1 MKPTK
6 IRNRKI
12 YRAMNQTVSRQICA
26 TLSKDLRKKYP
37 RRSARIMID
46 DTVKVMRGEYKGLTG
61 KVAKISTESN
71 SIAIEGNKKEK
82 LKGEKVDVYIHSTNM
97 VITSLN
103 TDDKWRLKI
112 LEKKS
117 KSKIK
122 AMKEEAKSKSEV
134 KSADKKKS
142 EVKSADKKKS
152 EVKSADKKKS
162 EVKSADKKKSE
173 VKSADK
179 KKSEVKLADKKKDLK
194 DGIKDRVKK

>member
-6 IRNRKI
+6 IRNKKI

-46 DTVKVMRGEYKGLTG
+46 DTVKVIRGEYKGLTG
-61 KVAKISTESN
+61 KVAKISTDSN

-82 LKGEKVDVYIHSTNM
+82 LKGEKIDVYIHSTNTI
-97 VITSLN
+97 ITSLN

-117 KSKIK
+117 KSNIK
-122 AMKEEAKSKSEV
+122 AMKEDAKK
-134 KSADKKKS
+134 KKKKS

-152 EVKSADKKKS
+152 EVKSADKKK
-162 EVKSADKKKSE
+162 
-173 VKSADK
+173 
-179 KKSEVKLADKKKDLK
+179 DLK